1 MHLANKTGDENK
13 KAFMYKGNL
22 SMLTGWDWGGW
33 IFKTLIGS
41 VYVPPPPKKTV
52 QLYEHSNTAGKK
64 ITTRRPNN

>member
-22 SMLTGWDWGGW
+22 SRLTGWDWGGW

-41 VYVPPPPKKTV
+41 VYISPPKKR
-52 QLYEHSNTAGKK
+52 LSSYMNTLKYSREK
-64 ITTRRPNN
+64 NHHKTTNN